1 MKKLAVVLVSAL
13 AAGLFFG
20 CSNSSDDNNIGLLLA
35 AGGSNG
41 GSSVSAKLPE
51 SVGVNPFVG
60 KSFKNGNTIY
70 SFNSDTFTVTSVQEF
85 PEDSTAG
92 TKAYTYESGGTIKY
106 SYNAETKNI
115 YYSNSGSI
123 TKNVYKNADGDQY
136 VPSSSTFST
145 EDKYVAD
152 QKKILKGMSKVTGKT
167 YTEAELEELAKSS
180 VTGLRM
186 ALLSVTSTGFSGGYT
201 DLTCQTPATPAQIAL
216 LDKYTRFLVKAQ
228 EKTVTCEAYDFD
240 GENLKLSSYGN
251 LPAEIKFGGIYNGTY
266 SFSAVIT
273 NSGYSAGSINVNVA
287 EILDPNNTMG
297 AVNFVPSI
305 TLTLSSLGYLK
316 VTSATD
322 DSVTGIFQTRT
333 GSGTTESPYVYTD
346 MAKMTLKLEN
356 ETTAE
361 KTTVTIKTLKE
372 EGDETLG
379 TFEIPYKNPIPE
391 YSYKIWTKQ

>member
-41 GSSVSAKLPE
+41 VSSVSAKLPE

-60 KSFKNGNTIY
+60 KSFKNGSAIY
-70 SFNSDTFTVTSVQEF
+70 SFNSDTFTRTIVQKF

-92 TKAYTYESGGTIKY
+92 TKAYTCEGVDTIKY

-115 YYSNSGSI
+115 YYSNYSLT
-123 TKNVYKNADGDQY
+123 TKAVYKNADGDQY
-136 VPSSSTFST
+136 VPSSSTYST
-145 EDKYVAD
+145 EDGYVAI
-152 QKKILKGMSKVTGKT
+152 KRKYLKGMSKVTGKT

-180 VTGLRM
+180 LTGLRM
-186 ALLSVTSTGFSGGYT
+186 ELLVFSSGLSGGYT
-201 DLTCQTPATPAQIAL
+201 DSTCQTPATPAQIAL
-216 LDKYTRFLVKAQ
+216 FNKYVRILAEAQ
-228 EKTVTCEAYDFD
+228 EKTVTCHAYYFD
-240 GENLKLSSYGN
+240 GENLKLSYNGN
-251 LPAEIKFGGIYNGTY
+251 LPAGIKFGGIYNGTY
-266 SFSAVIT
+266 SFRAVIT
-273 NSGYSAGSINVNVA
+273 NSGYPAGSINVNVA

-305 TLTLSSLGYLK
+305 TLSSLGYLK

-333 GSGTTESPYVYTD
+333 GSGTIESPYVYTD

-372 EGDETLG
+372 EGDKTLG

-391 YSYKIWTKQ
+391 YSYNTWIKQ

>member
-41 GSSVSAKLPE
+41 GSSVSAKLPK

-70 SFNSDTFTVTSVQEF
+70 SFNSDTFTGTRVQEF

-92 TKAYTYESGGTIKY
+92 TKAYTYEVVNTIKY

-115 YYSNSGSI
+115 YYSINI
-123 TKNVYKNADGDQY
+123 LKTKAVYKNADGDQY
-136 VPSSSTFST
+136 VPSSSTYST
-145 EDKYVAD
+145 EDEYVAI
-152 QKKILKGMSKVTGKT
+152 QRKYLKGMSKVTGKT

-180 VTGLRM
+180 LTGLRM
-186 ALLSVTSTGFSGGYT
+186 ELLVFSSGLSGGYT
-201 DLTCQTPATPAQIAL
+201 DSTYQTPATPAQIAL
-216 LDKYTRFLVKAQ
+216 YNKCVRIFAEAQ
-228 EKTVTCEAYDFD
+228 EKTVTCNAYDFD
-240 GENLKLSSYGN
+240 GENLKLSYDGN
-251 LPAEIKFGGIYNGTY
+251 LPAGIKFGGIYNGTY

-273 NSGYSAGSINVNVA
+273 NSGYPAGSISVNVA
-287 EILDPNNTMG
+287 EILDPNNTRG

-305 TLTLSSLGYLK
+305 TLSSLGYLK

-333 GSGTTESPYVYTD
+333 GSGTIESPYVYTD

-372 EGDETLG
+372 EGDKTLG
-379 TFEIPYKNPIPE
+379 TFEIPYKNPISE
-391 YSYKIWTKQ
+391 YTYNTWIKQ

>member
-152 QKKILKGMSKVTGKT
+152 QKKFLKGMSKVTGKT

-186 ALLSVTSTGFSGGYT
+186 TLFSVTSTGFSGGYT
-201 DLTCQTPATPAQIAL
+201 DSTCQTPATPVQIAL
-216 LDKYTRFLVKAQ
+216 FNKYVRILAETQ
-228 EKTVTCEAYDFD
+228 EKTVTCHAYYFD
-240 GENLKLSSYGN
+240 GENLKLSYDGN
-251 LPAEIKFGGIYNGTY
+251 LPAGIKFGGIYNGTY
-266 SFSAVIT
+266 SFRAVIT
-273 NSGYSAGSINVNVA
+273 NSGYPAGSINVNVA

-305 TLTLSSLGYLK
+305 TLSSLGYLK

-333 GSGTTESPYVYTD
+333 GSGTIESPYVYTD

-372 EGDETLG
+372 EGDKTLG
-379 TFEIPYKNPIPE
+379 TFEIPYKNPISE
-391 YSYKIWTKQ
+391 YTYHTWIKQ

>member
-41 GSSVSAKLPE
+41 VSSVSAKLPE

-60 KSFKNGNTIY
+60 KSFKNGSAIY
-70 SFNSDTFTVTSVQEF
+70 SFNSDTFTRTIVQKF

-92 TKAYTYESGGTIKY
+92 TKAYTCEGVDTIKY

-115 YYSNSGSI
+115 YYSNYSLT
-123 TKNVYKNADGDQY
+123 TKAVYKNADGDQY
-136 VPSSSTFST
+136 VPSSSTYST
-145 EDKYVAD
+145 EDGYVAI
-152 QKKILKGMSKVTGKT
+152 KRKYLKGMSKVTGKT

-180 VTGLRM
+180 LTGLRM
-186 ALLSVTSTGFSGGYT
+186 ELLVFSSGLSGGYT
-201 DLTCQTPATPAQIAL
+201 DSTCQTPATPAQIAL
-216 LDKYTRFLVKAQ
+216 FNKYVRILAEAQ
-228 EKTVTCEAYDFD
+228 EKTVTCHAYYFD
-240 GENLKLSSYGN
+240 GENLKLSYDGN
-251 LPAEIKFGGIYNGTY
+251 LPAGIKFGGIYNGTY
-266 SFSAVIT
+266 SFRAVIT
-273 NSGYSAGSINVNVA
+273 NSGYPAGSINVNVA

-305 TLTLSSLGYLK
+305 TLSSLGYLK

-333 GSGTTESPYVYTD
+333 GSGTIESPYVYTD

-372 EGDETLG
+372 EGDKTLG

-391 YSYKIWTKQ
+391 YSYNTWIKQ

>member
-60 KSFKNGNTIY
+60 KSFKNGNAIY
-70 SFNSDTFTVTSVQEF
+70 SFNSDTFTGTRVQEF

-92 TKAYTYESGGTIKY
+92 TKAYTYEVVNTIKY

-115 YYSNSGSI
+115 YYSNYSLKS
-123 TKNVYKNADGDQY
+123 KAVYKNADGDQY
-136 VPSSSTFST
+136 VPSSSTYYST
-145 EDKYVAD
+145 EDEYVAI
-152 QKKILKGMSKVTGKT
+152 QRKYLKGMSKVTGKT

-251 LPAEIKFGGIYNGTY
+251 LPAGIKFGGIYNGTY
-266 SFSAVIT
+266 SFRAVIT
-273 NSGYSAGSINVNVA
+273 NSGYPAGSINVNVA

-305 TLTLSSLGYLK
+305 TLSSLGYLK

-333 GSGTTESPYVYTD
+333 GSGTIESPYVYTD

-372 EGDETLG
+372 EGDKTLG
-379 TFEIPYKNPIPE
+379 TFEIPYKNSISE
-391 YSYKIWTKQ
+391 YTYNTWIKQ

>member
-136 VPSSSTFST
+136 VPSSSTYYST
-145 EDKYVAD
+145 EDEYVAI
-152 QKKILKGMSKVTGKT
+152 QRKYLKGMSKVTGKT

-180 VTGLRM
+180 LTGLRM
-186 ALLSVTSTGFSGGYT
+186 ELLVFSPGLSGGYT
-201 DLTCQTPATPAQIAL
+201 DSTCQTPATPVQIAL
-216 LDKYTRFLVKAQ
+216 FNKYVRILAEAQ
-228 EKTVTCEAYDFD
+228 EKTVTCNAYYFD
-240 GENLKLSSYGN
+240 GENLKLSYDGN
-251 LPAEIKFGGIYNGTY
+251 LPAGIKFGGIYNGTY
-266 SFSAVIT
+266 SFRAVIT
-273 NSGYSAGSINVNVA
+273 NSGYPAGSINVNVA

-305 TLTLSSLGYLK
+305 TLSSLGYLK

-333 GSGTTESPYVYTD
+333 GSGTIESPYVYTD

-372 EGDETLG
+372 EGDKTLG
-379 TFEIPYKNPIPE
+379 TFEIPYKNSISE
-391 YSYKIWTKQ
+391 YTYNTWIKQ

>member
-41 GSSVSAKLPE
+41 VSSVSAKLPE

-60 KSFKNGNTIY
+60 KSFKNGSAIY
-70 SFNSDTFTVTSVQEF
+70 SFNSDTFTRTIVQKF

-92 TKAYTYESGGTIKY
+92 TKAYTCEGVDTIKY

-115 YYSNSGSI
+115 YYSNYSLT
-123 TKNVYKNADGDQY
+123 TKAVYKNADGDQY
-136 VPSSSTFST
+136 VPSSSTYST
-145 EDKYVAD
+145 EDGYVAI
-152 QKKILKGMSKVTGKT
+152 KRKYLKGMSKVTGKT

-180 VTGLRM
+180 LTGLRM
-186 ALLSVTSTGFSGGYT
+186 ELLVFSSGLSGGYT
-201 DLTCQTPATPAQIAL
+201 DSTCQTPATPAQIAL
-216 LDKYTRFLVKAQ
+216 FNKYVRILAEAQ
-228 EKTVTCEAYDFD
+228 EKTVTCHAYYFD
-240 GENLKLSSYGN
+240 GENLKLSYDGN
-251 LPAEIKFGGIYNGTY
+251 LPAGIKFGGIYNGTY
-266 SFSAVIT
+266 SFRAVIT

-305 TLTLSSLGYLK
+305 TLSSLGYLK

-333 GSGTTESPYVYTD
+333 GSGTIESPYVYTD

-372 EGDETLG
+372 EGDKTLG

-391 YSYKIWTKQ
+391 YSYNTWIKQ